1 MGIIRSM
8 HAPTSPSNAQA
19 GAPRWRLAQIDLDRI
34 DVARVRA
41 RDDLFLL
48 VCSASFV
55 ESGSDTYT
63 RNLVTYFAGDAE
75 FGAWLQQR
83 WETEELQHGRALRA
97 YFEHFWPEYDW
108 QRAYDRFFDEYA
120 RLCVVDA
127 LEPTRGQE
135 LVARCIVETGT
146 TTYYHALAAVGDE
159 PVLVDLASRI
169 RNDEVGHYKH
179 FYRQFLKYRGSEGLR
194 RAHVAAAIWRR
205 VAELRRSD
213 ADIALRHA
221 AQLRGLDASSA
232 PRRVYAA
239 LAERYPVELAVRMA
253 LKPLRLR
260 ASLQRMAERPLGA
273 VMRRWL
279 Q

>member
-1 MGIIRSM
+1 MQ
-8 HAPTSPSNAQA
+8 APTSTSDVHAA
-19 GAPRWRLAQIDLDRI
+19 GPRWQLTQIDFARI
-34 DVARVRA
+34 DVDDVRA

-55 ESGSDTYT
+55 ESGTDTYT
-63 RNLVTYFAGDAE
+63 RNLVTYFAQDAE

-83 WETEELQHGRALRA
+83 WEPEELQHGRALRA
-97 YFEHFWPEYDW
+97 YFERVWPEYDW
-108 QRAYDRFFDEYA
+108 QRAYDGFFDEYA

-146 TTYYHALAAVGDE
+146 TTYYQALADLCGE
-159 PVLVDLASRI
+159 PVLAELASRI
-169 RNDEVGHYKH
+169 RNDEVGHYKQ
-179 FYRQFLKYRGSEGLR
+179 FYRQFLKYRDREGLR

-221 AQLRGLDASSA
+221 AQLRGLDAAFA
-232 PRRVYAA
+232 PRELYAR
-239 LAERYPVELAVRMA
+239 LATLYPVELAVRMA

-260 ASLQRMAERPLGA
+260 AGMQRWAERPLGA
-273 VMRRWL
+273 VMRHWL